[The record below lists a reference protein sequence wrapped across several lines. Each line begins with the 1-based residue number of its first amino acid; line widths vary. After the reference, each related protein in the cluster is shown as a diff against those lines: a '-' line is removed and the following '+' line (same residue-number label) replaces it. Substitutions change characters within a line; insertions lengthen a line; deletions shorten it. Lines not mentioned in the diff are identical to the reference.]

1 MVEVKEQSAY
11 LMVYTRKV
19 LADSYPDGLARS
31 VHMAVSHD
39 GVCYTAL
46 NKNYGILFAEAEI
59 LPDNTLAPR
68 GVKEPWMFEAE
79 EGYGIAA
86 VRVQENGT
94 QEYESGADVLFWYTE
109 DLISFEQKACVH
121 LVADTPVEV
130 VQCTWKEEKKRYELF
145 WKDQE
150 EKWYQAEVENLW
162 KNQTVCGKQSFCEKK
177 PFRWF
182 QKPEGAEAGNI
193 LEIRSDVCA
202 RAESK
207 WKPVVHTKTL
217 VPDKV
222 KVRYVEDLNSVRAQ
236 AVYSDGSVCAKKIK
250 WDLPDTEKSGYGN
263 CEITGTVYEE
273 GYKFPLAV
281 GYGDPVLFFWEGSWY
296 FIATNDNEDDIALY
310 ARKADSVAE
319 LFAEETPQ
327 TIILDL
333 DEEKDFMQTFWA
345 PEFHVIGGELYILF
359 AVSGKVWGPQCHMM
373 KLKKGGEILNPEDWE
388 EPVRV
393 RKKDGS
399 FLGETGITL
408 DMTYLKTARASYMV
422 WSYREHIG
430 TPKDTGS
437 MLYIAEI
444 DENRP
449 WQLTSDP
456 VLLSRPLYGWENVSG
471 TINNE
476 GPHGFVKDHR
486 VYLGYSGGSA
496 NSYTYAVGLLTA
508 DDDADLLCV
517 ENWKKSETPVLS
529 FYSVEGEY
537 GPGHHSF
544 YTDEQGE
551 LMIAYHAEDALDH
564 VIRCDGIRRVHFDI
578 EGRPRFD
585 MSVTQSLDPEL
596 CRIKIY
602 VEKELGED

>member
-202 RAESK
+202 RAESR

-217 VPDKV
+217 VLDKV
-222 KVRYVEDLNSVRAQ
+222 KVGHVEDLNSVQAQ
-236 AVYSDGSVCAKKIK
+236 AVYSDGSVGAKKNK
-250 WDLPDTEKSGYGN
+250 MGSSGYR
-263 CEITGTVYEE
+263 EE
-273 GYKFPLAV
+273 R
-281 GYGDPVLFFWEGSWY
+281 
-296 FIATNDNEDDIALY
+296 I
-310 ARKADSVAE
+310 RE
-319 LFAEETPQ
+319 LR
-327 TIILDL
+327 
-333 DEEKDFMQTFWA
+333 
-345 PEFHVIGGELYILF
+345 
-359 AVSGKVWGPQCHMM
+359 
-373 KLKKGGEILNPEDWE
+373 NNRN
-388 EPVRV
+388 RV
-393 RKKDGS
+393 
-399 FLGETGITL
+399 
-408 DMTYLKTARASYMV
+408 
-422 WSYREHIG
+422 
-430 TPKDTGS
+430 
-437 MLYIAEI
+437 
-444 DENRP
+444 
-449 WQLTSDP
+449 
-456 VLLSRPLYGWENVSG
+456 
-471 TINNE
+471 
-476 GPHGFVKDHR
+476 
-486 VYLGYSGGSA
+486 
-496 NSYTYAVGLLTA
+496 
-508 DDDADLLCV
+508 
-517 ENWKKSETPVLS
+517 
-529 FYSVEGEY
+529 
-537 GPGHHSF
+537 
-544 YTDEQGE
+544 
-551 LMIAYHAEDALDH
+551 
-564 VIRCDGIRRVHFDI
+564 
-578 EGRPRFD
+578 
-585 MSVTQSLDPEL
+585 
-596 CRIKIY
+596 
-602 VEKELGED
+602 

>member
-39 GVCYTAL
+39 GVCYTAQ
-46 NKNYGILFAEAEI
+46 NKNYAILFAEAEI

-202 RAESK
+202 RAESR

-222 KVRYVEDLNSVRAQ
+222 KVGHVEDLNSVQAQ

-250 WDLPDTEKSGYGN
+250 WDLPDTEKQS
-263 CEITGTVYEE
+263 I
-273 GYKFPLAV
+273 
-281 GYGDPVLFFWEGSWY
+281 
-296 FIATNDNEDDIALY
+296 
-310 ARKADSVAE
+310 
-319 LFAEETPQ
+319 
-327 TIILDL
+327 
-333 DEEKDFMQTFWA
+333 
-345 PEFHVIGGELYILF
+345 
-359 AVSGKVWGPQCHMM
+359 GKVAIGVVEGDTHDIGKNLVRIMLETGGFDVYDLGRDVALDTFVDYVRDNDVDILCMSSLMTTTMPGMGKVIE
-373 KLKKGGEILNPEDWE
+373 KLKK
-388 EPVRV
+388 
-393 RKKDGS
+393 
-399 FLGETGITL
+399 
-408 DMTYLKTARASYMV
+408 
-422 WSYREHIG
+422 
-430 TPKDTGS
+430 
-437 MLYIAEI
+437 
-444 DENRP
+444 
-449 WQLTSDP
+449 
-456 VLLSRPLYGWENVSG
+456 
-471 TINNE
+471 
-476 GPHGFVKDHR
+476 
-486 VYLGYSGGSA
+486 
-496 NSYTYAVGLLTA
+496 
-508 DDDADLLCV
+508 ADLRDKVKIMVGGAPVSPAFAEKIGADGYTRNAIEAV
-517 ENWKKSETPVLS
+517 EFAKKLV
-529 FYSVEGEY
+529 G
-537 GPGHHSF
+537 
-544 YTDEQGE
+544 
-551 LMIAYHAEDALDH
+551 AA
-564 VIRCDGIRRVHFDI
+564 
-578 EGRPRFD
+578 
-585 MSVTQSLDPEL
+585 
-596 CRIKIY
+596 
-602 VEKELGED
+602 